1 MGTNTVMLAY
11 QLRAGVKREDV
22 SPIVPDLLSLVM
34 NDVTVVYP
42 SSELKATDGLVA
54 AVGNSGK
61 SHATLCHHSN
71 GLLTLDVQHECE
83 SEEQLHPLAEPH
95 TFVYIRTLD
104 NQVESRL
111 GDMCEKSVSVV
122 SVCWE
127 VIEAVAVE
135 TAGVEVAD
143 AGETNVSSANTGD
156 ISETGAVPF
165 SFSIFVPIR
174 RPCRLPRNYAV
185 LADDRLVE
193 TDYTHAVCDVMS
205 PFQRIS
211 IMQSRQFG
219 RVLLLDDDVMFGE
232 SDEIYVTTVLG
243 LDRGNNFDGANVL
256 ILGGGDGGILYT
268 LTSLPKPPR
277 HVLMAEIDDEV
288 MKACRKYMR
297 SICGHVM
304 DKYKTE
310 SYEIQVR
317 DCVEVLKESLDND
330 VKYDYVIND
339 LTEFSVEKGKYDYDF
354 KTNNALMELSFK
366 CLKDG
371 GKYLARGNCTSDVP
385 YLEKIE
391 KEFRDFGV
399 PFQRFDKHVPS
410 FRELYC
416 FFEAQ
421 KANTNGF
428 HNNQ

>member
-1 MGTNTVMLAY
+1 
-11 QLRAGVKREDV
+11 
-22 SPIVPDLLSLVM
+22 M

-104 NQVESRL
+104 SQVESRL
-111 GDMCEKSVSVV
+111 GDMCEKSL
-122 SVCWE
+122 
-127 VIEAVAVE
+127 
-135 TAGVEVAD
+135 
-143 AGETNVSSANTGD
+143 
-156 ISETGAVPF
+156 
-165 SFSIFVPIR
+165 SIFVPIR

-354 KTNNALMELSFK
+354 KTNNVLMELSFK